1 METMNSRQCRRLYR
15 DDDSRIL
22 GGVCSGL
29 AYYFNID
36 VVLVRVIF
44 IMIFFGL
51 GAGLLA
57 YLILWVVVPPA
68 TTVEQK
74 AEMKSPFRNY

>member
-1 METMNSRQCRRLYR
+1 MDTTNNRNCRRLYR
-15 DDDSRIL
+15 DNESRIL

-44 IMIFFGL
+44 ILIFFWL
-51 GAGLLA
+51 GTGLLA
-57 YLILWVVVPPA
+57 YLILFIVIPPA
-68 TTVEQK
+68 ITAEQRD
-74 AEMKSPFRNY
+74 EMKNSFR